1 MEIATGLELFIPLI
15 PLIRKYLFGKESLPF
30 FSVPLLESFLSSYKS
45 IVFIIVKRVNL
56 PL

>member
-1 MEIATGLELFIPLI
+1 MEIATGLELFFPLI

-30 FSVPLLESFLSSYKS
+30 FSVPLSKSLLSSYKS
-45 IVFIIVKRVNL
+45 AMFIIIKRVNL